1 MTMRGVLALTGL
13 LVAVLVVIAAL
24 TFLLSPRGGNNTA
37 DSTTI
42 PVTPTQPP
50 AATTT
55 STSRFVLQDGQ
66 VVYRAPSP
74 MQVNEVQR
82 VTVRVAGSDAPPE
95 LTSGLPGTGS
105 ITVDPAK
112 VGTDLAADLSGPE
125 FQITRVGSGDDGKR
139 ELQEGG
145 FAEWAW
151 DVRPAKSGKLK
162 LDFVLYVAKETGGA
176 PVYYRTYAH
185 EVEVEV
191 NFSYSFGKFVK
202 DYGALTGLSVP
213 VVVGALWTFFRW
225 LRKKRKSKPDLE
237 PVEE

>member
-13 LVAVLVVIAAL
+13 LVAVLVVVAAL
-24 TFLLSPRGGNNTA
+24 TFLLDKDGHNASVEP
-37 DSTTI
+37 TTV
-42 PVTPTQPP
+42 PVTPTQQP

-55 STSRFVLQDGQ
+55 STSRFALQDGQ

-74 MQVNEVQR
+74 MRVNDVQR

-112 VGTDLAADLSGPE
+112 VGTALSADLSGPD

-151 DVRPAKSGKLK
+151 DVRPTKSGKPK
-162 LDFVLYVAKETGGA
+162 LDFVLYVAKESGGA

-213 VVVGALWTFFRW
+213 VIAGAAWTFVRW
-225 LRKKRKSKPDLE
+225 LRKRREKTEPE